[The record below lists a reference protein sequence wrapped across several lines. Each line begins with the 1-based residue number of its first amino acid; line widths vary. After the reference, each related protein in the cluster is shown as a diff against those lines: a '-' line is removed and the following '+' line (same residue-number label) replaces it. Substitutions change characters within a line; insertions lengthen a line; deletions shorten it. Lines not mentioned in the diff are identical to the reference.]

1 MCLRAPDWKTR
12 LGEMSPASLASPG
25 SPASQRSLD
34 QNKIPFDS
42 LDLQDLQ
49 DSPDFKLYGV
59 NLEYFEVFKPQGFN

>member
-1 MCLRAPDWKTR
+1 
-12 LGEMSPASLASPG
+12 MSLAILASPG

-49 DSPDFKLYGV
+49 DSLDFKLYGV
-59 NLEYFEVFKPQGFN
+59 NLEYFEIFKPQVFD